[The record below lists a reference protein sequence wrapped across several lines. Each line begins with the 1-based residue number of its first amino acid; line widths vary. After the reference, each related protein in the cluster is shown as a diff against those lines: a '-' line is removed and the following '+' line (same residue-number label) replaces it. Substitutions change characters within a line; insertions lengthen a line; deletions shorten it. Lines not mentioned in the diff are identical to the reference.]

1 MTAFSLDA
9 WISVSR
15 NALRHNFGA
24 VQTLV
29 GPDVTVIAV
38 VKANAFGHGAGE
50 TARVFQSAGASF
62 FAVTT
67 PAEALELRDAGI
79 TGRLLVFLPPLPEQI
94 DALLQAGCDLTVCD
108 RAVITAV
115 AEAARRLSLVAS
127 VQLKVDTGMGRLG
140 VLPNEALAVAQQIAG
155 NPHLRFAGIYT
166 HFARALEKEEAATR
180 RQFAAFQK
188 VLAQLQHAKLDSGLR
203 HCANSAALVRFPEMR
218 LDAVRPGTI
227 LYGQYPSAAVPR
239 ALALQE
245 TWRMQARIVSV
256 REVPA
261 GSAVGYGGEF
271 RTRRASHLAVLAV
284 GYADGFTVSPASG
297 STGWRGLKNWLR
309 PAPATVL
316 VRGRRAPVVGRV
328 AMQICVVDVTA
339 IPGAAPGDVVTV
351 PARRLMASA
360 RLPRLFADTLDDFA
374 DTRDEPLF

>member
-1 MTAFSLDA
+1 VSSPLLPDA

-15 NALRHNFGA
+15 SALRHNFGA
-24 VQTLV
+24 VQALV
-29 GPDVTVIAV
+29 GPGVTAIAV

-50 TARVFQSAGASF
+50 TARVFQDAGAGF

-67 PAEALELRDAGI
+67 PDEAIELREAGI
-79 TGRLLVFLPPLPEQI
+79 TGRILVFLPPLPEQI
-94 DALLQAGCDLTVCD
+94 ETLLQADCDLTVCD
-108 RAVITAV
+108 STNITAI
-115 AEAARRLSLVAS
+115 ADAARQTGKTAS
-127 VQLKVDTGMGRLG
+127 VHLKVDTGMGRLG
-140 VLPNEALAVAQQIAG
+140 VLPGEAFAAAQQIAG

-166 HFARALEKEEAATR
+166 HFARALEKDESATR
-180 RQFAAFQK
+180 TQFAVFEK
-188 VLAQLQHAKLDSGLR
+188 VLADLQQAKLDPGLR

-239 ALALQE
+239 LLTLRE

-271 RTRRASHLAVLAV
+271 RTRRASTLAVLPI
-284 GYADGFTVSPASG
+284 GYADGFTTAPASG
-297 STGWRGLKNWLR
+297 SRGWRGLKAWLR
-309 PAPATVL
+309 PAPITVT
-316 VRGRRAPVVGRV
+316 VRGKRAPVVGRV
-328 AMQICVVDVTA
+328 AMQTCTVDVTD
-339 IPGAAPGDVVTV
+339 IPDVAAGDSVMV

-360 RLPRLFADTLDDFA
+360 RLPRVFSEQLD
-374 DTRDEPLF
+374 